1 MAKQQKTKVN
11 RVPKSNSFDPETSK
25 YFTPVAFVGLA
36 VALLVLFSEFI
47 FSSKMLHGS
56 DMIQAG
62 IFFRS
67 FLVESVWNSG
77 SVPQWNP
84 YIFGGMP
91 YVEAFHGDIFY
102 PLSFLKYFGAIYRS
116 LGFVLVFHIFLAGL
130 FMYACAREFKLSKV
144 ASLMSAIS
152 YMFASYLISL
162 VSPGHDGKIF
172 VTTLFPLTIMFTQR
186 GFDSKE
192 LLKSFFNF
200 SMLGLVIGFIIL
212 SPHPQMSYYSL
223 WAISFFAAFKLITNF
238 IATKSVPEFMRPAML
253 TTYAVV
259 IGLLL
264 SAIQFYPGY
273 TYTTEFSP
281 RTDSK
286 SGWEWATSWSL
297 HEEEAFSLLV
307 PEFSGVNSSN
317 KEYQRSTIYWGKN
330 AFKDNS
336 ESVGIVGLFMALL
349 GLFFVRKK
357 ESYFFGGLAL
367 FAFIYAL
374 GATTPLFQLFFYL
387 IPKVKSLRAP
397 SMIMFLFSFSI
408 AMLAGMGMQ
417 KIIDES
423 RSFKEKYLKQF
434 QYLLFGFPLF
444 IFVLAL
450 LFSMDGRGMLDSWMS
465 MFYSE
470 ASQTMVQQGVS
481 KADVAY
487 MNLSSI
493 QSGLWLSFLFT
504 ALAAGAIWIY
514 QSKKAGVLILCGMLL
529 IPVIN
534 SVRFNKRFVT
544 TTDQSKIVDENSLTK
559 FFTQKTEKF
568 RVMNFIGGAIKEDY
582 LPHFGIEMVVGYHG
596 NQLKWYDKLLG
607 GPGKVNQT
615 NPNFLNLTG
624 AKYLL
629 FPAEQSFPAGYFGEK
644 RVFQAANFGQF
655 QVLQNDNALPRAFL
669 VDQFQVFD
677 NTELIVNEV
686 MTTKSDLSKTV
697 FLEEQPT
704 LTYQKDSLS
713 TASVIISDYQT
724 DSLVLKLNVSQNKIL
739 VLTDNYYDAWTVSI
753 DGNRSKI
760 LRAYG
765 SFRAVE
771 IPAGSKEAVFRF
783 ESKRY
788 ATGKLSTNL
797 TALFLTLI
805 IGFYFVSGYNRRKKK
820 EVEA

>member
-1 MAKQQKTKVN
+1 MAKQQKTKVQN
-11 RVPKSNSFDPETSK
+11 VSKSKPFDPESSP
-25 YFTPVAFVGLA
+25 YFTPLAFVGIA
-36 VALLVLFSEFI
+36 VALLVLFSDFI

-56 DMIQAG
+56 DTIQAG

-67 FLVESVWNSG
+67 FLVDSVWQNG
-77 SVPQWNP
+77 SIPQWNP

-102 PLSFLKYFGAIYRS
+102 PLSFLKYFGSIYKA
-116 LGFVLVFHIFLAGL
+116 LGYVLIMHIFLAGL
-130 FMYACAREFKLSKV
+130 FMYSCAREFKLSKV

-162 VSPGHDGKIF
+162 VAPGHDGKIF

-186 GFDSKE
+186 GFEAKE

-223 WAISFFAAFKLITNF
+223 WAISFFAAFKLISNY
-238 IATKSVPEFMRPAML
+238 IATKSVPGFLRPAML

-273 TYTTEFSP
+273 KYTTEFSP

-317 KEYQRSTIYWGKN
+317 QDYRRSTVYWGKN

-336 ESVGIVGLFMALL
+336 ESVGIVGIFMALL

-367 FAFIYAL
+367 FALIYAL
-374 GATTPLFQLFFYL
+374 GATTPLFKLFFYL
-387 IPKVKSLRAP
+387 IPKVKALRAP

-417 KIIDES
+417 KIMDAS
-423 RSFKEKYLKQF
+423 RSFKGKQLKQF
-434 QYLLFGFPLF
+434 KIILFGFPLLL
-444 IFVLAL
+444 FVLAI
-450 LFSMDGRGMLDSWMS
+450 LFSMDGRGMLSSWIS
-465 MFYSE
+465 LFHSD
-470 ASQTMVQQGVS
+470 APRIAIQQGVS
-481 KADVAY
+481 KADIAF
-487 MNLSSI
+487 MNISSI

-504 ALAAGAIWIY
+504 AMAAVAIWVY
-514 QSKKAGVLILCGMLL
+514 QSKKAGIIILCGMLL

-534 SVRFNKRFVT
+534 SVRFNKRFVS
-544 TTDQSKIVDENSLTK
+544 TTDQTQIWQENQFTR
-559 FFTQKTEKF
+559 FFTQKKEKF
-568 RVMNFIGGAIKEDY
+568 RVMNFVAGIIKADF
-582 LPHFGIEMVVGYHG
+582 LPYFGVEMVVGYHG

-607 GPGKVNQT
+607 GPNKKNQG
-615 NPNFLNLTG
+615 NPNFLNLAG
-624 AKYLL
+624 AKYIL
-629 FPAEQSFPAGYFGEK
+629 FPANQAFPDEYFGDK
-644 RVFQAANFGQF
+644 PVFQAANFGQF
-655 QVLQNDNALPRAFL
+655 QIMQNDNALPRVFL
-669 VDQFQVFD
+669 TDNFQVFED
-677 NTELIVNEV
+677 TEAIINRVINGENDFSQV
-686 MTTKSDLSKTV
+686 V
-697 FLEEQPT
+697 YLEEQPE
-704 LTYQKDSLS
+704 LTYAHDSVSNDSATISEYLTDAVKINLS
-713 TASVIISDYQT
+713 VT
-724 DSLVLKLNVSQNKIL
+724 QNKIL
-739 VLTDNYYDAWTVSI
+739 VLTDNYYNAWKVTI
-753 DGNRSKI
+753 DGKPGKI

-765 SFRAVE
+765 TFRAVE
-771 IPAGSKEAVFRF
+771 IQAGAKEVVFKF
-783 ESKRY
+783 ESERY
-788 ATGKLSTNL
+788 AVGKLSTNL
-797 TALFLTLI
+797 TVLFLMLI
-805 IGFYFVSGYNRRKKK
+805 IGIYFVSGYRRKKK
-820 EVEA
+820 EVVA